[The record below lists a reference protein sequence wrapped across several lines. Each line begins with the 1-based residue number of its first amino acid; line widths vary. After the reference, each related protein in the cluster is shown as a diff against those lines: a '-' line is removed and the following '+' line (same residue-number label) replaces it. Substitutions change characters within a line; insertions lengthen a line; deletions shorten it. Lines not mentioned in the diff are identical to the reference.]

1 MYTEEKLKEL
11 QALSLEDKIALSK
24 LRITEFYEHYD
35 GNVVVSFSGGK
46 DSTVLL
52 HLVRSVYPHV
62 GLITKYLKTYASM
75 FKRNQEWTHC
85 LLTTAK

>member
-1 MYTEEKLKEL
+1 MYTEEKLKEF

-24 LRITEFYEHYD
+24 IRITEFYEHYD

>member
-11 QALSLEDKIALSK
+11 QALSLEDKIALSNI
-24 LRITEFYEHYD
+24 RITEFHEPYA
-35 GNVVVSFSGGK
+35 GNDVVSFSGGK

-62 GLITKYLKTYASM
+62 GGGIL
-75 FKRNQEWTHC
+75 
-85 LLTTAK
+85 

>member
-24 LRITEFYEHYD
+24 LRITEFYGHYD

-62 GLITKYLKTYASM
+62 GGGNKVTQA
-75 FKRNQEWTHC
+75 
-85 LLTTAK
+85 

>member
-1 MYTEEKLKEL
+1 MYTVEKLKEL

-24 LRITEFYEHYD
+24 IRITEFFEHYD

-46 DSTVLL
+46 DSTALL

-62 GLITKYLKTYASM
+62 GGGYTVTQA
-75 FKRNQEWTHC
+75 
-85 LLTTAK
+85 

>member
-11 QALSLEDKIALSK
+11 QALSLADKIALSK
-24 LRITEFYEHYD
+24 IRITEFYEHYD

>member
-11 QALSLEDKIALSK
+11 QALSLEDNIALSK

>member
-11 QALSLEDKIALSK
+11 QALSLADKIALSK
-24 LRITEFYEHYD
+24 IRITEFYEHYD
-35 GNVVVSFSGGK
+35 GKVVVSFSGGK